1 MKKADG
7 TGILKKQTSQRI
19 IAGSLA
25 STSPGLGKGN
35 VNFATNRSGL
45 SETGLKPKPSKLAPL
60 KVTINSSDISQTL
73 GRSGSPKTFSRG
85 SPKQFQV
92 SEEELPGR
100 LAEYKGEEDSLPC
113 KRFPHKKFCGCDHK
127 CYEIETNPR
136 FKPTLVSKLLNLGHT
151 RYLCWVHR
159 VSN

>member
-1 MKKADG
+1 M
-7 TGILKKQTSQRI
+7 

-25 STSPGLGKGN
+25 STSPGLGKGS

-45 SETGLKPKPSKLAPL
+45 SEAGVRSKPTKLAPL

-85 SPKQFQV
+85 STKQIQV
-92 SEEELPGR
+92 STQDLPGR
-100 LAEYKGEEDSLPC
+100 LAEYKGEEDPLPC

-127 CYEIETNPR
+127 CYEIDTNPR
-136 FKPTLVSKLLNLGHT
+136 FKPTLVSMLFKLGNT
-151 RYLCWVHR
+151 RHICWFDR
-159 VSN
+159 VSNQHQRTS